1 MHLNRELTITLL
13 CVFFTAPLMPSTQVS
28 QILSYTAKLMPINC
42 KSKKLA
48 QFVLKVVQTISEPDD
63 CQTIWSLKESQDLIE
78 VLFDTL
84 FNEDAYEKGMCIVLC
99 VLYDYVSLSII
110 QTIF

>member
-1 MHLNRELTITLL
+1 MF
-13 CVFFTAPLMPSTQVS
+13 FFTAPLMPSTQVS

-48 QFVLKVVQTISEPDD
+48 QFVLKVVQTISEPD

-84 FNEDAYEKGMCIVLC
+84 FNEDAYEKGICVLC
-99 VLYDYVSLSII
+99 YVYYMIMYLC
-110 QTIF
+110 Q

>member
-13 CVFFTAPLMPSTQVS
+13 YGFFTAPLMPSTQVS
-28 QILSYTAKLMPINC
+28 QILTYTAQLMPTNC

-84 FNEDAYEKGMCIVLC
+84 FNEDAYEKGICVLC
-99 VLYDYVSLSII
+99 
-110 QTIF
+110 TI